1 MPGDLRKAIIKGR
14 KETAKTIVR
23 SLTEQGPWWTGT
35 FGENWIVSKSPVK
48 ANRKRKPDFP
58 HYLIPDPTARQIK
71 NARVPNVTL
80 KQDLYIGNRAKYAG
94 FAINAPGQTRPSISG
109 QEVTYAQHGRQF
121 KLTARGPN
129 WYNIYTKGGF
139 INKDIAMAFKKVGF
153 K

>member
-1 MPGDLRKAIIKGR
+1 MPEDLRKAIIKGR

-94 FAINAPGQTRPSISG
+94 FAINAPGQTRPGISG

>member
-35 FGENWIVSKSPVK
+35 FGENWIVSKNPVK

>member
-35 FGENWIVSKSPVK
+35 FGENWIVSKNPVK
-48 ANRKRKPDFP
+48 ANRKRKPDFDYYMMP
-58 HYLIPDPTARQIK
+58 KPTARQIK

-80 KQDLYIGNRAKYAG
+80 KQDLYVGNRAKYAG
-94 FAINAPGQTRPSISG
+94 FAINAPGQTLPNLKNK
-109 QEVTYAQHGRQF
+109 QVTYAEHA
-121 KLTARGPN
+121 KEHKITAKQPN
-129 WYNIYTKGGF
+129 WYNVYTLGGL
-139 INKDIAMAFKKVGF
+139 INKDIDKAFKKVGF